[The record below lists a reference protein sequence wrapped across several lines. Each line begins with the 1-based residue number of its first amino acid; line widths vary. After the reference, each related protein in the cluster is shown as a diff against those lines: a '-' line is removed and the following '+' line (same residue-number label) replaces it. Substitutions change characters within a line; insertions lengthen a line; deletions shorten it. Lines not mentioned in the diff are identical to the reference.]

1 MKTLE
6 NMQAWAEE
14 MRKNYEYHMLKA
26 SEWYEEM
33 RRYEEKL
40 NKMKEEEDEFIN

>member
-1 MKTLE
+1 MKSIE
-6 NMQAWAEE
+6 NMEAWAEE

-33 RRYEEKL
+33 RKYEKL
-40 NKMKEEEDEFIN
+40 IKKKEEEDESIN